1 MSERPAPRPRAQGL
15 PSVVVGGI
23 GLLLVGAAA
32 LADQRLAARH
42 FTLPLLYL
50 IPLIGLA
57 WFTGW
62 RFAAAA
68 TLLSAGLN
76 FLIDASLAGNF
87 TNPVLIHV
95 VNIVFFAACV
105 PLERVLFTVRMML
118 DYAVRGEAWRAAIY
132 PARLGQHVVMVPSW
146 RRDETDSLPAAQPG
160 DVRLILDP
168 GRAFGTGA
176 HTTTQMCV
184 SLLETYLRPGDHILD
199 LGCGSGI
206 LALAALRLGASSAVA
221 IDIEREAVRA
231 TQANAALNGLDGRI
245 DVRLGTLA
253 TVLAPAAGSVPR
265 FEVAVA
271 NILPDPIVDALRA
284 GIARMLVP
292 QGLLIVS
299 GIKTEQ
305 EARMVKYMEE
315 AGLTVVERRQDSDW
329 VALAARPASG

>member
-1 MSERPAPRPRAQGL
+1 VSERPAARTQAAGL
-15 PSVVVGGI
+15 PSVVVGAG

-50 IPLIGLA
+50 IPLFGLA
-57 WFTGW
+57 WFAGW

-87 TNPVLIHV
+87 SNPILIHV
-95 VNIVFFAACV
+95 VNIVFFVACV
-105 PLERVLFTVRMML
+105 PLERVVFTVRLML
-118 DYAVRGEAWRAAIY
+118 DYALRGEAWRAAIY
-132 PARLGQHVVMVPSW
+132 PARLGQHVVVVPTW
-146 RRDETDSLPAAQPG
+146 RRNETDLLPAAQPG
-160 DVRLILDP
+160 DVRLFLDP

-176 HTTTQMCV
+176 HATTQMCV
-184 SLLETYLRPGDHILD
+184 ALLEAHLRPGDRILD

-206 LALAALRLGASSAVA
+206 LALAALRLGASTAVA
-221 IDIEREAVRA
+221 IDIEREAVRS
-231 TQANAALNGLDGRI
+231 TQANAALNGLYDRI
-245 DVRLGTLA
+245 DVRLGTLE
-253 TVLAPAAGSVPR
+253 TVLAPAAGSPPR

-271 NILPDPIVDALRA
+271 NILADAIVDALRA
-284 GIARMLVP
+284 GIGRTLVP

-305 EARMVKYMEE
+305 EARMVEYVQE
-315 AGLTVVERRQDSDW
+315 AGLAVVERREDSNW